1 MRSFQVGETS
11 IAGAA
16 RAEGAMGLK
25 SQLPSILGK
34 FEWVRKAKAP
44 AILSARG
51 SVVQGQSKG
60 IQMTPAMGYS
70 EEPQTTPVVS
80 PASPVV
86 MGSAVH
92 GQIEEGFSAQ
102 VAPVVVSGSCD
113 QPGEVGFLDAG
124 QPEETQILPAEM
136 PTSKS
141 TPTGDFGVG
150 FPGFCDVG
158 QPEAILRMSKIPG
171 CLGAVQ
177 PEDCLSVTESIDLS
191 AGALQP
197 LLGGELAEESN
208 HMGVEVSMLVP
219 WQSGNVIL
227 DSGDLGCFVDGE
239 PIPLEICFGRGE
251 GDGDVALS
259 RQSASPGMELVPFAD
274 GEPISQ
280 DWMLAM
286 DDGNCGGCQEADK
299 GMEIIMAFRQIV
311 GVSCDGHVE
320 RLRAAFAHILAGKKK
335 EVKKNRGGGQVGRKG
350 TREVLN
356 LFTSINYDGGSGSVT
371 RSRGKGRGNR
381 FVL

>member
-11 IAGAA
+11 IARAA

-34 FEWVRKAKAP
+34 FEWVRKAEAP
-44 AILSARG
+44 VILSARG

-60 IQMTPAMGYS
+60 IQMTPAVGYF

-102 VAPVVVSGSCD
+102 VAPVVVSRSCD
-113 QPGEVGFLDAG
+113 
-124 QPEETQILPAEM
+124 QPEETQILSAEM

-158 QPEAILRMSKIPG
+158 QPEAILRTSKIPG

-208 HMGVEVSMLVP
+208 HMGVEVSILVP

-227 DSGDLGCFVDGE
+227 DSGDLSCFVDGE

-259 RQSASPGMELVPFAD
+259 RRSTGMELVPFAD

-280 DWMLAM
+280 D
-286 DDGNCGGCQEADK
+286 
-299 GMEIIMAFRQIV
+299 
-311 GVSCDGHVE
+311 
-320 RLRAAFAHILAGKKK
+320 
-335 EVKKNRGGGQVGRKG
+335 
-350 TREVLN
+350 
-356 LFTSINYDGGSGSVT
+356 
-371 RSRGKGRGNR
+371 
-381 FVL
+381 